1 MCRPLESFTYH
12 ADLLLK
18 SAGLSRSDGQGKDV
32 VGRPLTFDLCNPLSV
47 VNEFTGLIFTIGEGR
62 DGGAGGPTNANGAD
76 ISAGAVGF

>member
-1 MCRPLESFTYH
+1 LQWAS
-12 ADLLLK
+12 LLFMVEALDIP
-18 SAGLSRSDGQGKDV
+18 AGEVRRK
-32 VGRPLTFDLCNPLSV
+32 LSV

>member
-32 VGRPLTFDLCNPLSV
+32 VGRPLTLYSENYRYREQDKGVQFALSLQSPK
-47 VNEFTGLIFTIGEGR
+47 G
-62 DGGAGGPTNANGAD
+62 NAAIWSRCRVLVD
-76 ISAGAVGF
+76 

>member
-1 MCRPLESFTYH
+1 MRRTW
-12 ADLLLK
+12 
-18 SAGLSRSDGQGKDV
+18 V
-32 VGRPLTFDLCNPLSV
+32 SV